1 MIIEIKG
8 ASDGDAEIDV
18 DFDKWE
24 RIISENPNCKVTIE
38 FGITPDLNALSANQ
52 RVAKGDGKYYHFLI
66 TEGAK

>member
-1 MIIEIKG
+1 VIIEIKG

-38 FGITPDLNALSANQ
+38 FGGNPTINGLLPNQTIT
-52 RVAKGDGKYYHFLI
+52 KGDGKYYHFLI